1 MSTYRQFM
9 KQNVKAD
16 EHEFH
21 PISKRFVDE
30 NDEPILFEFRVLSS
44 RDVDSARDSATT
56 VTRKGTQPSLN
67 TTKLMHALITASMVY
82 PDLEDKELQDSYG
95 VIGSSALI
103 SEMFNAPEY
112 NKLNEIV
119 GALAGFDKDDEDL
132 INEAKN

>member
-44 RDVDSARDSATT
+44 RDVDSARDSAT
-56 VTRKGTQPSLN
+56 VITRKGTQPSLN